1 MAYLE
6 LIHLRKTFGA
16 TVAVDR
22 FDLSVEQGAFVSLL
36 GPSGC
41 GKTTTLRMIAGFEQ
55 PTAGQIA
62 IAGEDMTNVPPNK
75 RQLGMVFQS
84 YALFPHMTVAD
95 NIAFGL
101 KVQGAPA
108 ALIRERVQEMLALIQ
123 MQDYGRRHAHQLSGG
138 QQQRV
143 ALARALAIQPRVLLL
158 DEPLSALDA
167 RMRIE
172 LRSEI
177 RRIQQAL
184 RITTIYVTHDQEEA
198 LSLSDRVVVMNLGRI
213 EQIGTPMEIYNQPQ
227 TAFVAAFVGL
237 VNTLRGT
244 TTHDCQTVLVD
255 GQAVRVSAP
264 AQHKSAGASV
274 AMHLRPEN
282 VLLQDAAAGYNHLRA
297 RVENITFLG
306 SLVRVHLSVGG
317 NPLISDVLN
326 NARLSLPRVGDTL
339 TIAFAPEACSIIA

>member
-6 LIHLRKTFGA
+6 LIHLRKTFGP
-16 TVAVDR
+16 TVAVDH
-22 FDLSVEQGAFVSLL
+22 FDLRVEHGAFITLL

-55 PTAGQIA
+55 PTVGQIA

-75 RQLGMVFQS
+75 RRLGMVFQS

-101 KVQGAPA
+101 KMQGAPA

-123 MQDYGRRHAHQLSGG
+123 MQDYGRRHTHQLSGG

-213 EQIGTPMEIYNQPQ
+213 EQIGAPMEIYNQPQ
-227 TAFVAAFVGL
+227 TAFVAAFVGM

-244 TTHDCQTVLVD
+244 ATDDCQTVLVD

-264 AQHKSAGASV
+264 AQRKSAGEPV
-274 AMHLRPEN
+274 AIHLRPEN
-282 VLLQDAAAGYNHLRA
+282 VLLQGAAVDYNHLRA

-326 NARLSLPRVGDTL
+326 NARLSLPRAGDTL